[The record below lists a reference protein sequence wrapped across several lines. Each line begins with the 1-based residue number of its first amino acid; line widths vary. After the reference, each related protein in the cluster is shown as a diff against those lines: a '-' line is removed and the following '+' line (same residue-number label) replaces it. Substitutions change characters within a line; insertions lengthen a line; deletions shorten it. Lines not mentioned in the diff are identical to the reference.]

1 MVVAQNTIP
10 PPIVSLN
17 SFLEGNAGPSLVVI
31 YDGGRYS
38 VGYIPYDATPGTPE
52 KVVPA
57 FPGRPCR
64 SRCGRQSFSNRPI
77 KQAIPG
83 AASVKMIATKSA
95 RALELVLMMSQIRE
109 RKIRPKVRKITAME
123 IFETLRERIE
133 PSMSKAVIGHF
144 YYL

>member
-1 MVVAQNTIP
+1 
-10 PPIVSLN
+10 
-17 SFLEGNAGPSLVVI
+17 
-31 YDGGRYS
+31 
-38 VGYIPYDATPGTPE
+38 
-52 KVVPA
+52 
-57 FPGRPCR
+57 
-64 SRCGRQSFSNRPI
+64 
-77 KQAIPG
+77 
-83 AASVKMIATKSA
+83 MIATKSA